1 MPETTDFDATLAR
14 HGLGLLLRG
23 KTATLQVNVGK
34 RCNQAC
40 HHCHVEA
47 GPPRTEIMGE
57 AVASRVLEL
66 LAASADVTIVDLTCG
81 APELNPHFQQ
91 LVREAR
97 ALGRHV
103 IDRCNLT
110 VLFEPGMEEL
120 AEFLAAHEVEVV
132 ASPP

>member
-14 HGLGLLLRG
+14 HGLGPLLRG

-47 GPPRTEIMGE
+47 GPTRTEIMGE
-57 AVASRVLEL
+57 TVAARVLDL
-66 LAASADVTIVDLTCG
+66 LAASADVTIVDLTGG
-81 APELNPHFQQ
+81 ATELNPHFRR
-91 LVREAR
+91 LVADTRG
-97 ALGRHV
+97 LGRHV

-110 VLFEPGMEEL
+110 VL
-120 AEFLAAHEVEVV
+120 
-132 ASPP
+132 